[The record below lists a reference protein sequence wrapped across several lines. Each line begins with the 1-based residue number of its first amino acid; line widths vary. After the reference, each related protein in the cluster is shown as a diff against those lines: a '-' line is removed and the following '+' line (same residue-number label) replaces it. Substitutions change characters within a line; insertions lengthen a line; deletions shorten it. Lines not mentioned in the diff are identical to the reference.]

1 MRILALETSG
11 LAGSVAACE
20 DARLLTQTELDPA
33 ARSARTL
40 APAVREL
47 LAAVGWQGPSID
59 LVAVSAGPG
68 SFTGLRVGVTTA
80 KVLAYAW
87 RCRLV
92 GVDTLESIA
101 RQLYARS
108 VAGRLAVVLDAGR
121 GQVFAAAFRRGTTS
135 ALEPD
140 APTCLVHATAWLT
153 SLEPGAMVAGPALTQ
168 LVPRLPAYVRV
179 VSSELWSPWAW
190 GVALAALERH
200 KRGEHDDPFTLVP
213 RYLRPSAVEEK
224 AKGSIPAAASK
235 K

>member
-20 DARLLTQTELDPA
+20 DARLLAQIELAPA

-40 APAVREL
+40 APAVHEL
-47 LAAVGWQGPSID
+47 LAAVGWQGPTID

-92 GVDTLESIA
+92 GVDTLECIA
-101 RQLYARS
+101 RHMRAE
-108 VAGRLAVVLDAGR
+108 AAADRLAVVLDAGR
-121 GQVFAAAFRRGTTS
+121 GQVFAAGFRRTPTGG
-135 ALEPD
+135 LEPD
-140 APTCLVHATAWLT
+140 APTSLVHAATWLA
-153 SLEPGAMVAGPALTQ
+153 SLEPGVVVAGPALTE
-168 LVPRLPAYVRV
+168 LAPRLPAYVRV
-179 VSSELWSPWAW
+179 APPELWYPCAW

-200 KRGEHDDPFTLVP
+200 KRGEQDDPFTLVP
-213 RYLRPSAVEEK
+213 RYLRPSAAEEK
-224 AKGSIPAAASK
+224 ATARIEAASNE
-235 K
+235 